1 MAINRVKVVKK
12 CHDENYFVL
21 ILPKSIYYECLDV
34 ILCGAFYIFENRL
47 MFFLVGVQIYL

>member
-1 MAINRVKVVKK
+1 MRKDNRIMAINCVKVVKK

-34 ILCGAFYIFENRL
+34 ILCGGILHF
-47 MFFLVGVQIYL
+47 